1 LLQFLAKL
9 IQQGRAGDGAD
20 WRGVSAAGR
29 LKFLRG
35 AADKRI
41 TSSGKTIVKIDSSS
55 TSQTSQIAALQEAAQ
70 QRTAQADAQAPSTT
84 GGTTSSTGGAG
95 SSNSTVSLSALS
107 TDLRTSGPSSDI
119 DTAKVA
125 SIKAA
130 LNDGSYKVDSG
141 KIADGML
148 SSARELM
155 QTKTPPAGG

>member
-1 LLQFLAKL
+1 MV
-9 IQQGRAGDGAD
+9 
-20 WRGVSAAGR
+20 WAAGR

-35 AADKRI
+35 SADKGI
-41 TSSGKTIVKIDSSS
+41 TSSGKTIVKIDSSN
-55 TSQTSQIAALQEAAQ
+55 TSQIVALQEAAQ
-70 QRTAQADAQAPSTT
+70 QRATQADAQATSTT
-84 GGTTSSTGGAG
+84 GGTTSSTGG
-95 SSNSTVSLSALS
+95 SNSTVSLSALS
-107 TDLRTSGPSSDI
+107 TDLRTSGSADI

-155 QTKTPPAGG
+155 QTNTPPAGG

>member
-1 LLQFLAKL
+1 VV
-9 IQQGRAGDGAD
+9 
-20 WRGVSAAGR
+20 WAAGR

-35 AADKRI
+35 SADKGI
-41 TSSGKTIVKIDSSS
+41 TSSGKTIVKIDSSN
-55 TSQTSQIAALQEAAQ
+55 TSQIAALQEAAQ
-70 QRTAQADAQAPSTT
+70 QRATQADAQATSTT
-84 GGTTSSTGGAG
+84 GGTTSSTGG
-95 SSNSTVSLSALS
+95 SNSTVSLSALS
-107 TDLRTSGPSSDI
+107 TDLRTSGSADI

-155 QTKTPPAGG
+155 QTNTPPAGG

>member
-1 LLQFLAKL
+1 MV
-9 IQQGRAGDGAD
+9 
-20 WRGVSAAGR
+20 WAAGR

-35 AADKRI
+35 SADKGI
-41 TSSGKTIVKIDSSS
+41 TSSGKTIVKIDSSN
-55 TSQTSQIAALQEAAQ
+55 TSQIAALQEAAQ
-70 QRTAQADAQAPSTT
+70 QRATQADAQATSTT
-84 GGTTSSTGGAG
+84 GGTTSSTGG
-95 SSNSTVSLSALS
+95 SNSTVSLSALS
-107 TDLRTSGPSSDI
+107 TDLRTSGSADI

-155 QTKTPPAGG
+155 QTNTPPAGG

>member
-1 LLQFLAKL
+1 M
-9 IQQGRAGDGAD
+9 
-20 WRGVSAAGR
+20 
-29 LKFLRG
+29 
-35 AADKRI
+35 
-41 TSSGKTIVKIDSSS
+41 KIDSSN
-55 TSQTSQIAALQEAAQ
+55 TSQIAALQEAAQ
-70 QRTAQADAQAPSTT
+70 QRAAQADAQPTSTT

-107 TDLRTSGPSSDI
+107 TDLRTSGSSADI

-148 SSARELM
+148 SSARELIR
-155 QTKTPPAGG
+155 TNTPPAGG

>member
-1 LLQFLAKL
+1 VV
-9 IQQGRAGDGAD
+9 
-20 WRGVSAAGR
+20 WAAGR

-35 AADKRI
+35 SADKGI
-41 TSSGKTIVKIDSSS
+41 TSSGKTIVKIDSSN
-55 TSQTSQIAALQEAAQ
+55 TSQIAALQEAAQ
-70 QRTAQADAQAPSTT
+70 QRAAQADAQATSTT
-84 GGTTSSTGGAG
+84 GGTTSSTGGTG

-107 TDLRTSGPSSDI
+107 TDLRTSGSTDI

-148 SSARELM
+148 SSARELI
-155 QTKTPPAGG
+155 QTNTPPAGG